1 MENAIKRLQC
11 NLLLLRRAAGWSA
24 DTLGKKIGVTRQ
36 TINNIELG
44 RSDLTQPLY
53 MAIRLVMDQE
63 ITEHPDET
71 EMLKG
76 LLDMLVDNPEKYDPD
91 KTEDLKQEAELIT
104 PSMNAN
110 KTRKE
115 VSQNWVKKA
124 KNMGIIVAAISV
136 VTTAIAWLANL
147 SKK

>member
-1 MENAIKRLQC
+1 
-11 NLLLLRRAAGWSA
+11 
-24 DTLGKKIGVTRQ
+24 
-36 TINNIELG
+36 
-44 RSDLTQPLY
+44 
-53 MAIRLVMDQE
+53 
-63 ITEHPDET
+63 
-71 EMLKG
+71 
-76 LLDMLVDNPEKYDPD
+76 
-91 KTEDLKQEAELIT
+91 
-104 PSMNAN
+104 MNAN